1 MDRLMKESPEL
12 LDEDFFKRSPLD
24 CARELIGC
32 RLEWKGCGGVI
43 VETEAYAAKGDEAC
57 HAHVRPSSRLF
68 ISEHGA
74 GTAYVYLNY
83 GVHWLFNLLVK
94 GGRSDGFVL
103 IRAME
108 PVSGIQRMRR
118 RRRREAVAD
127 LCSGPG
133 KLTQALGMDGSLH
146 GLALLDVPD
155 FLLSRESSP
164 PEDGPTACRRVG
176 ISRAVERKWRFVR
189 SGSPCLS
196 VRPGAE

>member
-1 MDRLMKESPEL
+1 MDTLMKGSREL
-12 LDEDFFKRSPLD
+12 LDQRFFERTPLE

-43 VETEAYAAKGDEAC
+43 VETEAYAGKGDEAC
-57 HAHVRPSSRLF
+57 HAHARPSARRF
-68 ISEHGA
+68 IAEHGA

-94 GGRSDGFVL
+94 GERSDGFVL

-108 PVSGIQRMRR
+108 PVSGVQRMRR
-118 RRRREAVAD
+118 RRRREALTD

-146 GLALLDVPD
+146 GITVLEVPD
-155 FLLSRESSP
+155 FLLSREQSLQKS
-164 PEDGPTACRRVG
+164 GPTACRRVG
-176 ISRAVERKWRFVR
+176 ISRAIEKKWRFAR

>member
-1 MDRLMKESPEL
+1 MKGGREVLDRR
-12 LDEDFFKRSPLD
+12 FFERTPLS

-32 RLEWKGCGGVI
+32 CLEWKGCAGVI
-43 VETEAYAAKGDEAC
+43 VETEAYAAEGDEAC
-57 HAHVRPSSRLF
+57 HAHARPSARRF
-68 ISEHGA
+68 IAEHGA

-94 GGRSDGFVL
+94 GDGADGFVL

-108 PVSGIQRMRR
+108 PVSGLQRMRR
-118 RRRREAVAD
+118 RRRREADKD

-133 KLTQALGMDGSLH
+133 KLTEALGMDGTMH
-146 GLALLDVPD
+146 GIPILEESG
-155 FLLSRESSP
+155 FLLSREPGNQKS
-164 PEDGPTACRRVG
+164 GPTACRRVG

-189 SGSPCLS
+189 SESPCLS

>member
-1 MDRLMKESPEL
+1 
-12 LDEDFFKRSPLD
+12 
-24 CARELIGC
+24 
-32 RLEWKGCGGVI
+32 
-43 VETEAYAAKGDEAC
+43 
-57 HAHVRPSSRLF
+57 
-68 ISEHGA
+68 
-74 GTAYVYLNY
+74 
-83 GVHWLFNLLVK
+83 
-94 GGRSDGFVL
+94 
-103 IRAME
+103 
-108 PVSGIQRMRR
+108 MRR

-127 LCSGPG
+127 MCSGPG